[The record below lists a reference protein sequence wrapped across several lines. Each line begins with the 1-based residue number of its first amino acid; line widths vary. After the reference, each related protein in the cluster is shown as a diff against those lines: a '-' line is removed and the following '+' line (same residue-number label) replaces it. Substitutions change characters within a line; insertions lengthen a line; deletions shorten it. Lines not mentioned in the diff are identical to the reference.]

1 MKVIE
6 ISELQTCMSEKDKT
20 EALVKKRGELLDLP
34 TLVSAY

>member
-6 ISELQTCMSEKDKT
+6 ISELQTFMSEKDKT
-20 EALVKKRGELLDLP
+20 EALVNKRGELLDLP